1 MTYLH
6 CARCK
11 LAIQSGLNC
20 VTPSTCPRCQ
30 SRAGIS
36 SPLFASE
43 LNGVEMRAQE
53 RERRRAPRKA
63 RARPVVG
70 YMRERG
76 GDPGPIYAPMA
87 EARAGGRGG
96 LFATD

>member
-20 VTPSTCPRCQ
+20 VTPSTCPRCHA
-30 SRAGIS
+30 RAGIA

-43 LNGVEMRAQE
+43 LNGVEMRARE
-53 RERRRAPRKA
+53 RARRRAPRKP

-70 YMRERG
+70 FMRERA
-76 GDPGPIYAPMA
+76 GDPGPIYAPGA
-87 EARAGGRGG
+87 EANAGERSRLLGR
-96 LFATD
+96 

>member
-30 SRAGIS
+30 ARAGIA

-53 RERRRAPRKA
+53 RAQRRAPRKT
-63 RARPVVG
+63 RPRQVVG
-70 YMRERG
+70 FMRERG
-76 GDPGPIYAPMA
+76 GDPGPIFSPAADTHA
-87 EARAGGRGG
+87 ETQDG
-96 LFATD
+96 LFAR